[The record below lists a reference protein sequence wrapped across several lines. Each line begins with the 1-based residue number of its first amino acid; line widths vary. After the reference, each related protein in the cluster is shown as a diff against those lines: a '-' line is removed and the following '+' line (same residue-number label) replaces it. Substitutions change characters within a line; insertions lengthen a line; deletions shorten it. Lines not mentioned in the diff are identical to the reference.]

1 MPPNGNPRNKSGNAV
16 QLIFRGFCRVG
27 SPNPAFSDVTFK
39 GGVSDPALQFVYP
52 PMKPR
57 ILFAG
62 FFHETH
68 TFLEGT
74 TAWSDFD
81 VTRGDDILK
90 KLDDGS
96 PTDGFL
102 QVAQDAGLQVIPTI
116 DARCLPSAI
125 LEDEAFENFW
135 SELAPQATTAIAGG
149 IDAIYLLLHGG
160 MCTQTIR
167 DPEGELLSRI
177 RALPGAAELP
187 LFGVFDLHANLSLRT
202 FRLSQ
207 GLVCYRHN
215 PHSDARE
222 SAMRATQIMVD
233 ALTEKRIPRTLG
245 CQLPLLLP
253 PPSTGTAD
261 DPMKALEMRARELE
275 TVHDDILVINI
286 VGGFAFADSHD
297 TGVSLSVIY
306 HDNDQLAKTVLTELA
321 HLAWSMRGKAEIN
334 YPTADDLLAR
344 IKPDPKGPTLLVEP
358 SDNIGGGAPG
368 DCTGV
373 LRALLKHGTK
383 NALLAINDPEAVA
396 ALADAKPGEVRTLAI
411 GGKRSRLDP
420 GPVTLEV
427 TFVSRSDGKFTLVD
441 RHSHLA
447 SMGGVNI
454 DMHACAVVH
463 TANLTLLLTSRKTP
477 PFDLGQYRSQ
487 GIEPK
492 DFAFI
497 GVKAAVGH
505 RQGYDPITAQSYWV
519 DTPGP
524 CRSELTSFPWQ
535 QIRRPIHPL
544 DPITN
549 PEFNFS

>member
-1 MPPNGNPRNKSGNAV
+1 
-16 QLIFRGFCRVG
+16 
-27 SPNPAFSDVTFK
+27 
-39 GGVSDPALQFVYP
+39 
-52 PMKPR
+52 MKPR

-74 TAWSDFD
+74 TAWSDFEI
-81 VTRGDDILK
+81 TRGDNILK
-90 KLDDGS
+90 TLGNGS

-116 DARCLPSAI
+116 DVRCLPSAI
-125 LEDEAFENFW
+125 LEDEVFEKFW
-135 SELAPQATTAIAGG
+135 SEFAPQAKAAIAQG
-149 IDAIYLLLHGG
+149 IDAIYLVLHGG

-167 DPEGELLSRI
+167 DPEGELLGRI
-177 RALPGAAELP
+177 RALPGAADIP

-207 GLVCYRHN
+207 GLVCYRNN

-222 SAMRATQIMVD
+222 AAMRATQIMVD
-233 ALTEKRIPRTLG
+233 ALTAKRIPRTLG

-261 DPMKALEMRARELE
+261 DPMKALESRARELE
-275 TVHDDILVINI
+275 AAHNEILAINI
-286 VGGFAFADSHD
+286 VAGFAFADSPD
-297 TGVSLSVIY
+297 TGVSLSVI
-306 HDNDQLAKTVLTELA
+306 HQGNDERAKTVLTELA
-321 HLAWSMRGKAEIN
+321 ELAWSMRAKAEIN
-334 YPTADDLLAR
+334 YPSADDLLAQ
-344 IKPDPKGPTLLVEP
+344 IKPDPNGPTLLVEP

-373 LRALLKHGTK
+373 LRALLKHGTQ
-383 NALLAINDPEAVA
+383 NALLALNDPEAVA
-396 ALADAKPGEVRTLAI
+396 ALADAQPGDVRTLAL

-420 GPVTLEV
+420 GPVDLAV

-441 RHSHLA
+441 RNSHLA

-454 DMHACAVVH
+454 DMQACAVVR
-463 TANLTLLLTSRKTP
+463 TANLTILLNSRKTP

-487 GIEPK
+487 GIEPG

-524 CRSELTSFPWQ
+524 CRSDLKSFPWQ
-535 QIRRPIHPL
+535 EIRRPIHPL
-544 DPITN
+544 DPMAK